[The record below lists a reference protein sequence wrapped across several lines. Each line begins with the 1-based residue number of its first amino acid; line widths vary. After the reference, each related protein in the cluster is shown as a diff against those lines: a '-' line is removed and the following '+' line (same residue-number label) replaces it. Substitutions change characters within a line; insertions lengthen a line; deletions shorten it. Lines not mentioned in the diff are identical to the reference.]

1 MTGVFVG
8 TFRENPQKGNRILF
22 HGRVGQQIG
31 SIFACAGKAVDQ
43 KSTQTS
49 SHGFRLKKWVF
60 LDEIAAKPVLS
71 TTCESFL
78 ATLVLMRSAGDD
90 KGYKLLLVKDF
101 KQCTGNV

>member
-1 MTGVFVG
+1 MGVSDNKLDQFLPVLVKQS
-8 TFRENPQKGNRILF
+8 TRNR
-22 HGRVGQQIG
+22 R
-31 SIFACAGKAVDQ
+31 KPRP
-43 KSTQTS
+43 
-49 SHGFRLKKWVF
+49 HGFRLKKWVF

-90 KGYKLLLVKDF
+90 RGYKLLLVKDF

>member
-1 MTGVFVG
+1 M
-8 TFRENPQKGNRILF
+8 F

-49 SHGFRLKKWVF
+49 SPWLSLKKKWVF
-60 LDEIAAKPVLS
+60 LDEIEAKPVLS

-78 ATLVLMRSAGDD
+78 AILVLMRSAGED